1 MRESFLEE
9 GAEGEPLL
17 HKVDQFLSHK
27 QDGFGPFP
35 LDYIGP
41 LVMDSREEVGRV
53 EDAVRPEVPRIEE
66 MLLF

>member
-9 GAEGEPLL
+9 GAIGEALL
-17 HKVDQFLSHK
+17 DKVDQFLSHK

-41 LVMDSREEVGRV
+41 LVMYCREEVGRV
-53 EDAVRPEVPRIEE
+53 EDAVGVEVSRIE
-66 MLLF
+66 